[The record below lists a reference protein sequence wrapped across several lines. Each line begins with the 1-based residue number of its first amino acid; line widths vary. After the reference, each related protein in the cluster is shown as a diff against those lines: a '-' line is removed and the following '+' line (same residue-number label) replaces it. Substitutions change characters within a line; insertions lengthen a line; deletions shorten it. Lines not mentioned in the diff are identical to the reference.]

1 MLRKLSLFP
10 RRLARGLNRFWIT
23 CMILRAGGN
32 ANCRGH
38 HAPEKK
44 HRKQSR
50 TARAIIR
57 DRGISGTKHLAGPGR
72 SAWASRA
79 ISKVLQPP
87 PVPISP
93 RRFCILPQHPQP
105 DFWALCKL
113 PPLPKPGP
121 RGEPAAS
128 LPSTVWLVSSFWGA
142 LGLFRCGFGVG
153 FFFESLSQQK
163 NSVKNI
169 AMANF

>member
-1 MLRKLSLFP
+1 MLGKLSLFP
-10 RRLARGLNRFWIT
+10 RRLAHGLSRFWIT
-23 CMILRAGGN
+23 CMILRAGGMQT
-32 ANCRGH
+32 AVGIT
-38 HAPEKK
+38 PLKK

-57 DRGISGTKHLAGPGR
+57 DRGVSGTKHLAGPDR

-79 ISKVLQPP
+79 ISKALQPP
-87 PVPISP
+87 PVPIPP
-93 RRFCILPQHPQP
+93 RRFRILPQHPKP

-113 PPLPKPGP
+113 PPSPKPGP
-121 RGEPAAS
+121 RGGSAAS

-142 LGLFRCGFGVG
+142 LGLFRCGFGV

-169 AMANF
+169 TVANF